1 MNDGAASIRDRL
13 RASWPPHEAP
23 RGGYRTDALGATLPV
38 AATSLGRRAAVA
50 LAADVDGAGL
60 ASVPLVSV
68 DPDEAMPSGAA
79 GNGVWRVAA
88 AGDGVSAALLGAI
101 ADGRALEDGFVA
113 RGTPAGRA
121 VVVAAAGGPER
132 PMGVDQ
138 TNASVVVGER
148 VVVKWYRRPDPRGER
163 APLLLRHLASAG
175 FDGAPALLG
184 TLEWARGDGPAV
196 TVASVDT
203 FLPGA
208 RDGWEWT
215 VEAVLRHASPRHR
228 CGPRCPAGFAAA
240 LGRLA
245 ARLHVALATPSDDIA
260 APVAHAGREEL
271 AAWVAAGERTLE
283 DALELT
289 ARDDAAAG
297 RELAAWAPAIRAR
310 LRSLRL
316 VDGTLV
322 QPIHGD
328 LHVGQLP
335 AWRDGVAVIDFD
347 GNPSL
352 PPDERRRLQPAA
364 RDLAQLLCSLD
375 HVGRIAM
382 RRGHAGASGVGPRV
396 EAWIADSGAAL
407 LDAYRRALG
416 AAGRPELLD
425 ERLLPAMTVEQEL
438 RELVY
443 AARFLPRW
451 RYAPMGAIRA
461 MVGA

>member
-1 MNDGAASIRDRL
+1 MNDGSGSIRDRL
-13 RASWPPHEAP
+13 RASWPPDEAP
-23 RGGYRTDALGATLPV
+23 RGGYRAGALDATRPV
-38 AATSLGRRAAVA
+38 AATSLGPRAAVA
-50 LAADVDGAGL
+50 LAAEADGGGLGSAPLVPVDADGAI
-60 ASVPLVSV
+60 
-68 DPDEAMPSGAA
+68 PSTAA
-79 GNGVWRVAA
+79 GRGAWRVAA
-88 AGDGVSAALLGAI
+88 AGDGAAAALLGALV
-101 ADGRALEDGFVA
+101 DGRALEDGFVA
-113 RGTPAGRA
+113 RATPAGQA
-121 VVVAAAGGPER
+121 VLPAAPAGPER

-163 APLLLRHLASAG
+163 APRLLRHLASAG

-196 TVASVDT
+196 TVATADA

-245 ARLHVALATPSDDIA
+245 ARLHVALATPSDEIP
-260 APVAHAGREEL
+260 APLGHAGADEV
-271 AAWVAAGERTLE
+271 AGWVAAGERTLDE
-283 DALELT
+283 ALDLT
-289 ARDDAAAG
+289 TGDDAAAG
-297 RELAAWAPAIRAR
+297 RALAAWVPAIRAR
-310 LRSLRL
+310 LGSLRL

-352 PPDERRRLQPAA
+352 APDERRRPQPAA
-364 RDLAQLLCSLD
+364 RDVAQLLCSLD

-382 RRGHAGASGVGPRV
+382 RRGRERGSDVGPAV
-396 EAWIADSGAAL
+396 DAWIAASGAAL
-407 LDAYRRALG
+407 LEAYRRSLAD
-416 AAGRPELLD
+416 AGRPELLD